1 MIHAVFD
8 INVTEVRSV
17 REIEIDTASTTETV
31 HTPADWQV
39 VKLGSLAAVTRG
51 ASPRPIDDPRWF
63 DDQSRTGWLRIS
75 DATATDKYLDR
86 TVQNLSNLGIANSRF
101 VKEGSLVMSI
111 CATVGRPIIT
121 RKDVC
126 IHDGF
131 VVFDNLQAHNEYIY
145 YVLTDIE
152 NNWAKKGQ
160 TGSQMNL
167 NTDLIASTTIP
178 LPPANEQRTIA
189 EALSDVDGLLESLEL
204 LITKKQAIKQAT
216 MQQLLTG
223 KTRLPEFG
231 GTWERMAL
239 GEISDIKNGS
249 TPSTRIS
256 AYWNGRIPWCTP
268 TDITDIPGKYLLAT
282 ERSIAEE
289 GLASCAASL
298 LPVGALLLCSRAT
311 IGEIKIA
318 GLQVCTNQGFKSLVC
333 KDGVSNEFLYYL
345 LKTLKPKLIE
355 RAIGSTFLE
364 IGKRE
369 VTSIEVNLPPH
380 DEQCAIAAVLSDMDT
395 EIASLEQR
403 RDKTRALKQGMMQ
416 QLLTGRIRLAR
427 PL

>member
-1 MIHAVFD
+1 MNTGPTLPEGWTIRSLRSCLRTAPEYG
-8 INVTEVRSV
+8 IN
-17 REIEIDTASTTETV
+17 A
-31 HTPADWQV
+31 
-39 VKLGSLAAVTRG
+39 AAV
-51 ASPRPIDDPRWF
+51 PF
-63 DDQSRTGWLRIS
+63 DDGLPAYLRITDIS
-75 DATATDKYLDR
+75 DDSRFRPLPKVSIKHPDATAYFL
-86 TVQNLSNLGIANSRF
+86 
-101 VKEGSLVMSI
+101 KEGDLVFARTGAS
-111 CATVGRPIIT
+111 VGKSYLYNPDDGPLVFAGFLIRVSPNP
-121 RKDVC
+121 KDVQPIFLAYC
-126 IHDGF
+126 AQSERYWDWVATMSSRSGQPGING
-131 VVFDNLQAHNEYIY
+131 QEYGTFQ
-145 YVLTDIE
+145 L
-152 NNWAKKGQ
+152 
-160 TGSQMNL
+160 L
-167 NTDLIASTTIP
+167 
-178 LPPANEQRTIA
+178 LPSPDEQHAIA
-189 EALSDVDGLLESLEL
+189 EALSDVDRLIDSLESL
-204 LITKKQAIKQAT
+204 IAKKRAIKQAA

-223 KTRLPEFG
+223 KMRLPGFSG
-231 GTWERMAL
+231 AWEGMAL
-239 GEISDIKNGS
+239 REISDIKNGS

-282 ERSIAEE
+282 ERNITEE

-345 LKTLKPKLIE
+345 LKTLKSKLIE

-369 VTSIEVNLPPH
+369 VASIEVNLPPH
-380 DEQCAIAAVLSDMDT
+380 DEQRAIAAVLSDMDT
-395 EIASLEQR
+395 EIASLEQH

-416 QLLTGRIRLAR
+416 QLLTGRIRLAQ